1 MNHVIRL
8 PSREW
13 AECAAGDLRG
23 AGYRATVLPEADHWM
38 LVVHGSEEQIQALKD
53 GIAAAQ
59 VPSSTL
65 KAVDWAAFINEIR
78 IPFV

>member
-1 MNHVIRL
+1 MKHVIKL

-38 LVVHGSEEQIQALKD
+38 LVVNGSEGKIRVLKD
-53 GIAAAQ
+53 GIAATQ
-59 VPSSTL
+59 VP
-65 KAVDWAAFINEIR
+65 R
-78 IPFV
+78 I